1 MRQRLHALMVLA
13 LLPPMAC
20 ARATAQPKQPAVVAT
35 VSDADRRS
43 LDVEEYLTDEYLASL
58 SYPGC
63 QLFAF
68 SGATPSRRVLI
79 SLPDRSTLTLEIS
92 PGPERPDP
100 EVIEFRRRLSD
111 GRHVELRWERS
122 GSAAKAYRVTTPDR
136 EDVTP
141 LAVEVRDPAIVA
153 RLAALAERA
162 STLRCQEA

>member
-1 MRQRLHALMVLA
+1 MRKRLHAIMVLT
-13 LLPPMAC
+13 LLPPIAC
-20 ARATAQPKQPAVVAT
+20 ARVTAQPEQPVAVAT

-43 LDVEEYLTDEYLASL
+43 LDVEAYLTDEYLASL

-68 SGATPSRRVLI
+68 SGASLSRRVLV

-92 PGPERPDP
+92 PGPEGPDP
-100 EVIEFRRRLSD
+100 DVIEFRRRYSD
-111 GRHVELRWERS
+111 GRHVEMRWERS
-122 GSAAKAYRVTTPDR
+122 GSEVKAYRVTTPDR

-141 LAVEVRDPAIVA
+141 LAVEVRDPAIAA

-162 STLRCQEA
+162 STLRCKEA